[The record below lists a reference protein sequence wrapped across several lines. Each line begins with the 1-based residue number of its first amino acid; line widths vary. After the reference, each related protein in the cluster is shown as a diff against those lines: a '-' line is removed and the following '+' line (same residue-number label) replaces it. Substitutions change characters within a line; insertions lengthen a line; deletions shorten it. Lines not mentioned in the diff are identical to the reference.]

1 MRIDVDRERELEL
14 VAKAQAGDEKGRAA
28 STESGDGGILVD
40 LDGDGYADMA
50 AYDNNADGIVDHLEV
65 DAGGDGY
72 YDQEQEI
79 TTENI
84 APDMPTTD
92 QLGYGGANAGYE
104 DSYGDDAPTDI
115 A

>member
-14 VAKAQAGDEKGRAA
+14 VAKAQAGDEKGQAA
-28 STESGDGGILVD
+28 STESGDG
-40 LDGDGYADMA
+40 
-50 AYDNNADGIVDHLEV
+50 
-65 DAGGDGY
+65 GGDGY